1 MRTEKGMKY
10 LADLLLILLIAITD
24 FSSAADLPPVRVR
37 RQPLVRLDTEIKGRR
52 EDGTI
57 HAWVYFRDKGVDTR
71 QFQVAL
77 QRVESRLTKRSIER
91 RKKRGKGD
99 NISFLDIPVRSEYIA
114 EVVAAGAKIRQ
125 RSRWLNAVSVSCRM
139 DHLETISK
147 LPFVSNIDPVMK
159 VQRKIPET
167 FSDSQRE
174 AGHPSRSVA
183 DSLDY
188 GNSLSQLEQI
198 NCVMAHEAGFTGL
211 GVLVLMLDTG
221 YFKEHESIQQ
231 DSIVAEWD
239 FINNDEETQNEES
252 DPWGQ
257 HDHGTFTLSTLGGY
271 APGSLIGPA
280 YQARFLL
287 AKTEMVD
294 QEIQVE
300 EDNFV
305 AALEWGDSLGAD
317 IASSSLGYLDWY
329 TYEDMDG
336 NTAVTTIGVDIA
348 ISLGIVCVTAAGNE
362 GYYDWY
368 YIIAPADAD
377 SVIAVGAVDSE
388 GMIASFSSHGPT
400 YDGRTKPEVCA
411 RGVYT
416 FCASPSGTQE
426 YTYVSGTSLSTPLVG
441 GAAAVVLSAHPDW
454 TPMQVREALMMTA
467 SQADSPDNDYGW
479 GIINVWDAI
488 NYESEPVLGDLNG
501 DYMLNVTDVLL
512 MVDFILDPDN
522 MSVEEAA
529 LADMNHDQLVDVF
542 DIILLI
548 QIILGQ

>member
-1 MRTEKGMKY
+1 MKTSFRITI
-10 LADLLLILLIAITD
+10 LAIL
-24 FSSAADLPPVRVR
+24 FSSTVWTFTADLPPHKTR
-37 RQPLVRLDTEIKGRR
+37 RQPVIHLKTAALGLR

-57 HAWVYFRDKGVDTR
+57 HAWIYFRDKAIDTSR
-71 QFQVAL
+71 FPAAL
-77 QRVESRLTKRSIER
+77 VEAKSRLTQRSLNR
-91 RKKRGKGD
+91 RKKRGSGEVV
-99 NISFLDIPVRSEYIA
+99 SYRDIPLNRNYITQ
-114 EVVAAGAKIRQ
+114 VKVTGVTTRN
-125 RSRWLNAVSVSCRM
+125 RSRWLNAVSVSANM
-139 DHLETISK
+139 DQLQEISK
-147 LPFVSNIDPVMK
+147 LSFVSSIDPVLMH
-159 VQRKIPET
+159 RRPLP
-167 FSDSQRE
+167 SDESDYQQGDIHRYR
-174 AGHPSRSVA
+174 GVR

-188 GNSLSQLEQI
+188 GSSLDQLEQI
-198 NCVMAHEAGFTGL
+198 NCVTAHEAGYTGK
-211 GVLVLMLDTG
+211 GVLVMMLDTG
-221 YFKEHESIQQ
+221 YYKDHESIQQ
-231 DSIVAEWD
+231 DSIIAEWD
-239 FINNDEETQNEES
+239 FINNDGDTQDEWG

-257 HDHGTFTLSTLGGY
+257 HNHGTYTLSTLGGY
-271 APGSLIGPA
+271 TPGTLFGPA
-280 YQARFLL
+280 FEATFLL

-300 EDNFV
+300 EDNYV

-317 IASSSLGYLDWY
+317 VASSSLGYLDWY
-329 TYEDMDG
+329 EYVDMDG

-348 ISLGIVCVTAAGNE
+348 VSLGMVCATAAGNE
-362 GYYDWY
+362 GYYEWY

-388 GMIASFSSHGPT
+388 GVIASFSSHGPT
-400 YDGRTKPEVCA
+400 YDNRTKPEVCA

-441 GAAAVVLSAHPDW
+441 GAAAVVLSAHPNW

-501 DYMLNVTDVLL
+501 DYILNVTDVLL
-512 MVDFILDPDN
+512 MVDLILDPASMD
-522 MSVEEAA
+522 EQEAA
-529 LADMNHDQLVDVF
+529 IADMNYDQLVDVF

>member
-1 MRTEKGMKY
+1 MKY

-125 RSRWLNAVSVSCRM
+125 RSRWLNAVSVSCGM
-139 DHLETISK
+139 DNLETISK

-167 FSDSQRE
+167 FSDSQQE

-467 SQADSPDNDYGW
+467 SQSDSPDNDYGW